1 LNIIKINNIMRKS
14 IEIKTIEEYRKT
26 LSILFDMG
34 YTWFSGGQ
42 AYYEKCFINNK
53 FITLLD
59 DKTMYLSEIKETK
72 ASLCH
77 IVSKVTES
85 IIRYQ
90 IVEKAINNKKWIIEC
105 VDYIDY
111 TMFFA
116 YDEESDHR
124 IINLYKINR
133 VENRIEKF
141 KNIPEVLRKRG
152 YSFMNHRFDTNGC
165 IIIVE

>member
-1 LNIIKINNIMRKS
+1 MRKS
-14 IEIKTIEEYRKT
+14 IETKTIEEYRKT

-34 YTWFSGGQ
+34 YTWFSGSQ
-42 AYYEKCFINNK
+42 AYYEKCFINSK

-59 DKTMYLSEIKETK
+59 DKSMYLSEIKETK

-77 IVSKVTES
+77 IVPEVTENT
-85 IIRYQ
+85 ITYQ

-105 VDYIDY
+105 VDYVDY

-116 YDEESDHR
+116 YDQESHCP
-124 IINLYKINR
+124 ITGLYKIDR

-152 YSFMNHRFDTNGC
+152 YSFMNHRFDSNGC
-165 IIIVE
+165 IIIVK